1 MSDQE
6 QSYGGNSGFGNA
18 GNPSGSQQNQ
28 SSGNQGGE
36 QGVKVV
42 HGANVQTF
50 TSLSGRTV
58 GTVRPVLRDVM
69 NVTDQ
74 SSALVNG
81 QPVGNDHVLS
91 DNDTLEF
98 VKEAGTKG

>member
-1 MSDQE
+1 MNEQE
-6 QSYGGNSGFGNA
+6 RSYGGNSDFSNA
-18 GNPSGSQQNQ
+18 ANPSGSQQGQ
-28 SSGNQGGE
+28 SSGNPQGE

-50 TSLSGRTV
+50 TSLNGRTV

-81 QPVGNDHVLS
+81 QPVNNDHALK
-91 DNDTLEF
+91 DGDTLEF